1 MVKHPEIAAMAWH
14 VQFTGSG
21 GAAEVLRFS
30 TPELA
35 IEAAC
40 RMLDENCD
48 VFGIGTG
55 PLRDSI
61 DRDQI
66 RRIYKLWAR
75 ARPRIG

>member
-1 MVKHPEIAAMAWH
+1 MTWH
-14 VQFTGSG
+14 VQVTRSG

-40 RMLDENCD
+40 RMLDEDSD

-66 RRIYKLWAR
+66 RRIYEIWLR
-75 ARPRIG
+75 GRPRIG